1 MASTD
6 TSTASSQISV
16 APEDH
21 KRTVDDAFLNR
32 LKSLVDRLRLEN
44 ATLKKS
50 LDVERSEIRA
60 MKALHD
66 SALRNIKTEQKKRE
80 EFLEKQLRTVN
91 KSDRLADD
99 NQLGNSRMVEL
110 KKLSTEIQSLKSA
123 NKGLQEKLKVAQ
135 AAECA
140 RAAELRAQVAKHA
153 ALEQAA
159 RRDARAQCHKLL
171 EEIKSKERV
180 IIQLRREAA
189 RTAALQNDQTQRME
203 GGANETGRKLRV
215 DQGKEKN
222 NREDLKTDIQ
232 HRKETFYREAPS
244 DEDSAVSSAPPSL
257 SPQPLNDMWSC
268 GQCRSAA
275 ERAAASARECTRLA
289 DALRDARDQI
299 ELMEFRLLELE
310 DAHPDKGARDNLT
323 DSDSGCVSP
332 GSRIKDSA
340 SPELKR
346 MDSGYKSP
354 HAPSSPCNPRRQL
367 GTPHD
372 DFKDDFAKAQV
383 LADILDRNSE
393 TSDSLKSNPVK
404 DHLEQM
410 ILNAASTEDR
420 TCLEQ
425 VLMLLY
431 NLQTLSSSVS
441 EDDCYQVKPRRI
453 CDLKQKSEIDI
464 PSHKTQKAIATVT
477 PYQQKGYKCESL
489 ESLCSDERKPS
500 NILQESGIF
509 EGVETETKC
518 TQTDVNDSFECSG
531 ELNTEIQRLNSIREK
546 LERQGVRNR
555 TLNTKDDGDGLEC
568 RCVKLGKKHKQY
580 YERRLKFLEGKIS
593 IYEAAEDV
601 KQAKLAERL
610 QKEFQLEN
618 RLQDLESQ
626 LLELQEKYERLEED
640 CCELEEIENDTRLHW
655 QQLEMDYE
663 LCSAQLRDMTEQRE
677 CSRAQAERLMAELS
691 KRECSLKAREN
702 ELLTRLDKLEKAVPA
717 LIAWNV
723 IRAIGAN
730 VGPAE
735 QRTLKCRMIPYSDNT
750 KTFIQQVRQEASK
763 PCGCGTLVA
772 YNNINTEETP
782 SVKLLEQKITKLM
795 AEKKEIE
802 SSSEKMKQRLEQ
814 KVKVLEEELETIR
827 RQMKA
832 TECGAAVKKH
842 MLEDQIVKIEHEI
855 DKEKENETQP
865 VDPIMGSKLKA
876 LLISEQELKT
886 RIGELERRETAYLE
900 MLTQADDMWAEM
912 EGGYK
917 KKIEESQVAKTQ
929 LKTKVKKL
937 ESERDHWKKC
947 FEPLKKKLKEIE
959 ESESG
964 LRIALEKAERD
975 ANALKTQNTNLV
987 AMFGKA
993 DAEAKKS
1000 EAALKTLDAKFKK
1013 EVEQLRRL
1021 NKQMDADFNSHKE
1034 TSKKTELCYLNDLD
1048 CMKKELNR
1056 ASKNNQDLEVTN
1068 SELKEEVESLEK
1080 QLALTQKAL
1089 TQCKRK
1095 CDEKIKTLSHEL
1107 SIKTEELEEMRSE
1120 SMRQSYHASR
1130 VELQPERTEYID
1142 EGYSVY
1148 TAVPKKTDYGR
1159 MHHSMSY
1166 ITSDARCSCPSMRS
1180 QLVSQLIED
1189 LFDRIHNTVD
1199 EDLTRLCKEIAPP
1212 SGREVTVE
1220 AKAKITNYLLMA
1232 ISKEL
1237 VRSIGDADAKTDTEE
1252 WQRAVSSMTYSVG
1265 GYSGGDS
1272 RGEFSSLRLAGN
1284 AGVLHGAARLA
1295 SVSCACAAARLCA
1308 AMPDIADSVKLC
1320 QEEVLDH
1327 GDVKIMEEQLAN
1339 AIESIVNCP
1348 SCALGT
1354 NAIVWSTDV

>member
-6 TSTASSQISV
+6 TSTASSQISAG
-16 APEDH
+16 APEEH
-21 KRTVDDAFLNR
+21 KRTVDEAFLNK
-32 LKSLVDRLRLEN
+32 LKSLVERLRLEN
-44 ATLKKS
+44 VTLKKS
-50 LDVERSEIRA
+50 LDVERSEVRA
-60 MKALHD
+60 LKAHHE
-66 SALRNIKTEQKKRE
+66 SALRNIKTEHKKKE
-80 EFLEKQLRTVN
+80 ETLEKQIRTNKPDRVN
-91 KSDRLADD
+91 EDSQANKI
-99 NQLGNSRMVEL
+99 VEL
-110 KKLSTEIQSLKSA
+110 KKLTMEIQSLKAA

-140 RAAELRAQVAKHA
+140 RAAELRAQAAKHE
-153 ALEQAA
+153 ALEHAA

-189 RTAALQNDQTQRME
+189 RATTLQNEQNQRME
-203 GGANETGRKLRV
+203 GVVEASRKLRV
-215 DQGKEKN
+215 DQGKEKT

-232 HRKETFYREAPS
+232 HRKETFYRENPS
-244 DEDSAVSSAPPSL
+244 DEDSAVSSAPASL

-275 ERAAASARECTRLA
+275 ERAAASARECSRLA

-310 DAHPDKGARDNLT
+310 DAHPDKGTRDNLT

-354 HAPSSPCNPRRQL
+354 HTPSSPCNPRRHL

-372 DFKDDFAKAQV
+372 DFKEDFAKAQV

-393 TSDSLKSNPVK
+393 ASDSLKSNPVK

-410 ILNAASTEDR
+410 ILNAASAEDR

-425 VLMLLY
+425 VQMLLY
-431 NLQTLSSSVS
+431 NFQALSSSVS
-441 EDDCYQVKPRRI
+441 EDECYQAKPRRL
-453 CDLKQKSEIDI
+453 CDLKLKSEPDI
-464 PSHKTQKAIATVT
+464 PSHKIQKAIATVT

-489 ESLCSDERKPS
+489 ESLCSEERKP
-500 NILQESGIF
+500 NNVLQESGIF
-509 EGVETETKC
+509 EEVETECKS
-518 TQTDVNDSFECSG
+518 TQTDVNESFECSG

-555 TLNTKDDGDGLEC
+555 TLSTKDDGDGLEC

-593 IYEAAEDV
+593 IYEAAQDV
-601 KQAKLAERL
+601 KEAKLAQRL

-618 RLQDLESQ
+618 RIQELESQ
-626 LLELQEKYERLEED
+626 LSELQEKYERLEED

-677 CSRAQAERLMAELS
+677 CSRAQAERLMGELS
-691 KRECSLKAREN
+691 KRECTLKAREN

-723 IRAIGAN
+723 VQAIGVN
-730 VGPAE
+730 MSPGG
-735 QRTLKCRMIPYSDNT
+735 QRALISRMAPYSQDTKAFIAQVKQESQKPAGCGALVAWNDINT
-750 KTFIQQVRQEASK
+750 SSAPTTKELEQQV
-763 PCGCGTLVA
+763 L
-772 YNNINTEETP
+772 
-782 SVKLLEQKITKLM
+782 KLIT
-795 AEKKEIE
+795 EKKQIE
-802 SSSEKMKQRLEQ
+802 DQTGKIRKGLEKRIKE
-814 KVKVLEEELETIR
+814 LEEELETTK
-827 RQMKA
+827 RQMA
-832 TECGAAVKKH
+832 AAVCGAEVKKGK
-842 MLEDQIVKIEHEI
+842 LNEQINKIENEI
-855 DKEKENETQP
+855 LKEKENEKLP
-865 VDPIMGSKLKA
+865 VDPTMGSKIRA
-876 LLISEQELKT
+876 LLITEQELKS
-886 RIGELERRETAYLE
+886 RVAELERREQAYLE

-917 KKIEESQVAKTQ
+917 KKIEESQTTENQ
-929 LKTKVKKL
+929 LKGKVKKL
-937 ESERDHWKKC
+937 ESERDTYKKC
-947 FEPLKKKLKEIE
+947 FEPMKKKLREVE

-964 LRIALEKAERD
+964 LRIALEKSERD
-975 ANALKTQNTNLV
+975 AKALKAQNTNLV

-993 DAEAKKS
+993 DTEAKKS
-1000 EAALKTLDAKFKK
+1000 ETAFKALDAKFKK
-1013 EVEQLRRL
+1013 EMEQLRKI
-1021 NKQMDADFNSHKE
+1021 NKQLDDDLKSHRE
-1034 TSKKTELCYLNDLD
+1034 SSKKTEVSFMGDLE
-1048 CMKKELNR
+1048 CIRKELHR
-1056 ASKNNQDLEVTN
+1056 TCKNNQDLEVTN

-1080 QLALTQKAL
+1080 QLAITQKAL
-1089 TQCKRK
+1089 QQCKRK

-1107 SIKTEELEEMRSE
+1107 SIKTEELEELRSE
-1120 SMRQSYHASR
+1120 TMRQSYHASR

-1142 EGYSVY
+1142 EGYSIY

-1189 LFDRIHNTVD
+1189 LFDRIHNTAD
-1199 EDLTRLCKEIAPP
+1199 DDLTRLCKDITPVC
-1212 SGREVTVE
+1212 GREVTVE
-1220 AKAKITNYLLMA
+1220 TKAKITNYLLMA

-1252 WQRAVSSMTYSVG
+1252 WQRAVSSMTYAVPG
-1265 GYSGGDS
+1265 AGDECHLKGS
-1272 RGEFSSLRLAGN
+1272 KY
-1284 AGVLHGAARLA
+1284 
-1295 SVSCACAAARLCA
+1295 
-1308 AMPDIADSVKLC
+1308 I
-1320 QEEVLDH
+1320 
-1327 GDVKIMEEQLAN
+1327 
-1339 AIESIVNCP
+1339 
-1348 SCALGT
+1348 
-1354 NAIVWSTDV
+1354 

>member
-6 TSTASSQISV
+6 TSTASSQISAV
-16 APEDH
+16 APEEH
-21 KRTVDDAFLNR
+21 KRTVDEAFLNK
-32 LKSLVDRLRLEN
+32 LKSLVERLRLEN
-44 ATLKKS
+44 VTLKKS
-50 LDVERSEIRA
+50 LDIERSEVRALKAQHESAIR
-60 MKALHD
+60 
-66 SALRNIKTEQKKRE
+66 NVKTEHRKKE
-80 EFLEKQLRTVN
+80 EVLEKQLRTANKLDRVN
-91 KSDRLADD
+91 EDSQTNKL
-99 NQLGNSRMVEL
+99 VEL
-110 KKLSTEIQSLKSA
+110 KKLTMEIQSLKVA

-140 RAAELRAQVAKHA
+140 RAAELRAQAAKHA

-189 RTAALQNDQTQRME
+189 RAATLQNEQNQRME
-203 GGANETGRKLRV
+203 GAVELSRKLRV
-215 DQGKEKN
+215 DQGKEKT

-232 HRKETFYREAPS
+232 HRKETFYRETS
-244 DEDSAVSSAPPSL
+244 DEDSAVSSAPASL

-268 GQCRSAA
+268 GQCRTAA
-275 ERAAASARECTRLA
+275 ERAAAAARECSRLS

-354 HAPSSPCNPRRQL
+354 HAPSSPCNPRRHL

-372 DFKDDFAKAQV
+372 DFKEDFAKAQV

-431 NLQTLSSSVS
+431 NYQALSSSVS
-441 EDDCYQVKPRRI
+441 EDECYQAKPRRI
-453 CDLKQKSEIDI
+453 CDLKLKSETDI
-464 PSHKTQKAIATVT
+464 PSHKIQKAVATVT

-489 ESLCSDERKPS
+489 ESLCSDERKP
-500 NILQESGIF
+500 NNVLQESGIF
-509 EGVETETKC
+509 EGVETESKS
-518 TQTDVNDSFECSG
+518 TQTDVNESFECGG

-555 TLNTKDDGDGLEC
+555 TLSTKEDGDGLEC

-593 IYEAAEDV
+593 IYEAAQDV
-601 KQAKLAERL
+601 KEAKLAQRL

-618 RLQDLESQ
+618 RIQELESQ
-626 LLELQEKYERLEED
+626 LSELQEKYERLEED

-691 KRECSLKAREN
+691 KRECTLKSREN
-702 ELLTRLDKLEKAVPA
+702 ELLSRLDKLEKAVPA

-723 IRAIGAN
+723 VQAIG
-730 VGPAE
+730 VTMSPGG
-735 QRTLKCRMIPYSDNT
+735 QRALVSRMAPYSQDT
-750 KTFIQQVRQEASK
+750 KAFVAQVKQESQK
-763 PCGCGTLVA
+763 PGGCGALVA
-772 YNNINTEETP
+772 WNEINTASAPTI
-782 SVKLLEQKITKLM
+782 KQLEKQCLQLIT
-795 AEKKEIE
+795 EKKKIE
-802 SSSEKMKQRLEQ
+802 EQTAKIRKGLEKRIKD
-814 KVKVLEEELETIR
+814 LEEELETTK
-827 RQMKA
+827 RQMA
-832 TECGAAVKKH
+832 VTVCGAEMKKEKIDEQIYK
-842 MLEDQIVKIEHEI
+842 LEREIVS
-855 DKEKENETQP
+855 EKENEKLP
-865 VDPIMGSKLKA
+865 VDPTMGSKIRA

-886 RIGELERRETAYLE
+886 RIAELERRETAYLE

-917 KKIEESQVAKTQ
+917 KKIEESQATETQ
-929 LKTKVKKL
+929 LKGKVMKL
-937 ESERDHWKKC
+937 ESERDSYKKC
-947 FEPLKKKLKEIE
+947 FEPMKKKLREVE

-975 ANALKTQNTNLV
+975 AKALKAQNTDLV
-987 AMFGKA
+987 AMFSKA
-993 DAEAKKS
+993 DADAKKS
-1000 EAALKTLDAKFKK
+1000 ETAFRALDAKFKK
-1013 EVEQLRRL
+1013 EMEQLRKI
-1021 NKQMDADFNSHKE
+1021 NKQLDTDLRTHKE
-1034 TSKKTELCYLNDLD
+1034 TSKKTEVTLIGDLD
-1048 CMKKELNR
+1048 CIRKELNR
-1056 ASKNNQDLEVTN
+1056 SCKHNQDLEVTN

-1080 QLALTQKAL
+1080 QLAIIQKAL
-1089 TQCKRK
+1089 QQCKRK

-1107 SIKTEELEEMRSE
+1107 SIKTEELEELRSE
-1120 SMRQSYHASR
+1120 TMRQSYHASR
-1130 VELQPERTEYID
+1130 VELQPERTEYVD
-1142 EGYSVY
+1142 EGYSIY

-1166 ITSDARCSCPSMRS
+1166 ITSDSRCSCPSMRS
-1180 QLVSQLIED
+1180 QLVGQLIED
-1189 LFDRIHNTVD
+1189 LFDRIHNTAD
-1199 EDLTRLCKEIAPP
+1199 DDLTRLCKEINPVN
-1212 SGREVTVE
+1212 GREVTVE
-1220 AKAKITNYLLMA
+1220 TKAKITNYLLMA

-1252 WQRAVSSMTYSVG
+1252 WQRAVSSMTYTVPGAG
-1265 GYSGGDS
+1265 GA
-1272 RGEFSSLRLAGN
+1272 GEFASLRLAGN
-1284 AGVLHGAARLA
+1284 AGVLAGAARLA
-1295 SVSCACAAARLCA
+1295 SVSCATAAARLA
-1308 AMPDIADSVKLC
+1308 HAMPGIADSVKLC
-1320 QEEVLDH
+1320 QEEVLNH

>member
-6 TSTASSQISV
+6 TSTSSSLISAV
-16 APEDH
+16 QEDS
-21 KRTVDDAFLNR
+21 KRTVDEAFLNR
-32 LKSLVDRLRLEN
+32 LKSLVERLRLDN
-44 ATLKKS
+44 ATLKKA
-50 LDVERSEIRA
+50 LDIERSEVRA
-60 MKALHD
+60 LKAQHEGT
-66 SALRNIKTEQKKRE
+66 LRNLKTEYKKKE
-80 EFLEKQLRTVN
+80 EYLEKQLRTAPKADKNDDSQVSN
-91 KSDRLADD
+91 RL
-99 NQLGNSRMVEL
+99 VEL
-110 KKLSTEIQSLKSA
+110 KKLTTEIQALKSA

-135 AAECA
+135 SAECA
-140 RAAELRAQVAKHA
+140 RAAELRAQAARHA
-153 ALEQAA
+153 ALENAA

-189 RTAALQNDQTQRME
+189 RVATQQN
-203 GGANETGRKLRV
+203 
-215 DQGKEKN
+215 DQGKEKT

-244 DEDSAVSSAPPSL
+244 DEDSAVSSAPASL

-268 GQCRSAA
+268 GQCRASAERASAA
-275 ERAAASARECTRLA
+275 ERECARLA
-289 DALRDARDQI
+289 DSLRDARDQL

-310 DAHPDKGARDNLT
+310 DATPEKGPRDNLT

-354 HAPSSPCNPRRQL
+354 HTPSSPCNTRRHL

-372 DFKDDFAKAQV
+372 DFKEDFAKAQV

-393 TSDSLKSNPVK
+393 SSDSLKSNPVK

-410 ILNAASTEDR
+410 ILNAASVEDR

-431 NLQTLSSSVS
+431 NYQALSSSVS
-441 EDDCYQVKPRRI
+441 EDECYQAKPKRI
-453 CDLKQKSEIDI
+453 CDLKLKSETDI
-464 PSHKTQKAIATVT
+464 PSHKTQKAVATVT

-489 ESLCSDERKPS
+489 ESLCSEERKPS

-509 EGVETETKC
+509 EEAETESRS
-518 TQTDVNDSFECSG
+518 TQTDVNDSFECTG

-555 TLNTKDDGDGLEC
+555 TLSTKEEGDGLEC

-593 IYEAAEDV
+593 IYEAAQDV
-601 KQAKLAERL
+601 KESKLAERL
-610 QKEFQLEN
+610 QKEFLLEN
-618 RLQDLESQ
+618 RIQDLESQ
-626 LLELQEKYERLEED
+626 LSLLQDKYERLEEE

-677 CSRAQAERLMAELS
+677 CSRAQAERLLAELT
-691 KRECSLKAREN
+691 KRECSLKSRES
-702 ELLTRLDKLEKAVPA
+702 ELKNRLSKLEKAVPA

-723 IRAIGAN
+723 CQAIGAN
-730 VGPAE
+730 LSFGG
-735 QRTLKCRMIPYSDNT
+735 QRALINRMAPYSQET
-750 KTFIQQVRQEASK
+750 KAFISQVREESSRKTTCSA
-763 PCGCGTLVA
+763 LVA
-772 YNNINTEETP
+772 WNDINSEPPET
-782 SVKLLEQKITKLM
+782 SRQMQAQITKLLK
-795 AEKKEIE
+795 EKKKVEMDA
-802 SSSEKMKQRLEQ
+802 SKLTKTLEKR
-814 KVKVLEEELETIR
+814 VKELEEELETVK
-827 RQMKA
+827 RQLVA
-832 TECGAAVKKH
+832 TSCGAEAKTIKLEEKIVELEKKIH
-842 MLEDQIVKIEHEI
+842 AG
-855 DKEKENETQP
+855 KEEEQQP
-865 VDPIMGSKLKA
+865 VDPAIGSKIHA
-876 LLISEQELKT
+876 LLMNEQELKS
-886 RIGELERRETAYLE
+886 RVAELERRETAYLE

-917 KKIEESQVAKTQ
+917 KKIQESQAVETQ
-929 LKTKVKKL
+929 LKGQCKKL
-937 ESERDHWKKC
+937 ECERDKWKQC
-947 FEPLKKKLKEIE
+947 LEPMRKKLKELE

-964 LRIALEKAERD
+964 LRISLEKAQRD
-975 ANALKTQNTNLV
+975 TKALKEQNSNLA
-987 AMFGKA
+987 AMFSKA
-993 DAEAKKS
+993 DADAKKA
-1000 EAALKTLDAKFKK
+1000 EATFHTVDSKFKK
-1013 EVEQLRRL
+1013 EVEQLRKI
-1021 NKQMDADFNSHKE
+1021 NKKLDDDFKCHKE
-1034 TSKKTELCYLNDLD
+1034 TSKKNELEFLGDLEAIR
-1048 CMKKELNR
+1048 KELAR
-1056 ASKNNQDLEVTN
+1056 CSKNNQELEVTN

-1095 CDEKIKTLSHEL
+1095 CDEKIKTISHEL
-1107 SIKTEELEEMRSE
+1107 SIKTEELEELRSE
-1120 SMRQSYHASR
+1120 TLRQTYHASR
-1130 VELQPERTEYID
+1130 IELKPERTEYVD
-1142 EGYSVY
+1142 EGYSIY
-1148 TAVPKKTDYGR
+1148 TAVPKKAEYGR

-1166 ITSDARCSCPSMRS
+1166 ITSESRCSCPSMRS

-1189 LFDRIHNTVD
+1189 LFQRIHNTAD
-1199 EDLTRLCKEIAPP
+1199 DDLTRLCKEISPTK
-1212 SGREVTVE
+1212 GREVNAET
-1220 AKAKITNYLLMA
+1220 KAKITNYLLMA

-1252 WQRAVSSMTYSVG
+1252 WQRAVSSMSYNGTNRSDFG
-1265 GYSGGDS
+1265 LS
-1272 RGEFSSLRLAGN
+1272 GN
-1284 AGVLHGAARLA
+1284 AGVLHGASRLA

-1308 AMPDIADSVKLC
+1308 ALPDLADSVKLC

>member
-1 MASTD
+1 MTSTD
-6 TSTASSQISV
+6 TSTASSQVSAV
-16 APEDH
+16 SPDEH
-21 KRTVDDAFLNR
+21 KRTIDEAFLNK
-32 LKSLVDRLRLEN
+32 LKSLVERLRLEN
-44 ATLKKS
+44 ATLKK
-50 LDVERSEIRA
+50 LLGVERSEVRA
-60 MKALHD
+60 LKAQHD
-66 SALRNIKTEQKKRE
+66 SALRNIKTESKKRE
-80 EFLEKQLRTVN
+80 AILEKQLRNVN
-91 KSDRLADD
+91 RSDKISEDCLT
-99 NQLGNSRMVEL
+99 GNSKLIEI
-110 KKLSTEIQSLKSA
+110 KKLTTEIQSLKSA

-135 AAECA
+135 TAENT
-140 RAAELRAQVAKHA
+140 RAAELRAQMAKHA

-189 RTAALQNDQTQRME
+189 RTLQNEQTQKME
-203 GGANETGRKLRV
+203 GDAAEISRKLRV
-215 DQGKEKN
+215 DQCKVKS

-232 HRKETFYREAPS
+232 HRKETFYRDTPS
-244 DEDSAVSSAPPSL
+244 DGDSAVSSAPASL
-257 SPQPLNDMWSC
+257 SPQPLNDMWPC
-268 GQCRSAA
+268 GQCRAAA
-275 ERAAASARECTRLA
+275 ERAAAAARECSRLA

-354 HAPSSPCNPRRQL
+354 NAPSSPCNPRRHL
-367 GTPHD
+367 GTSHD
-372 DFKDDFAKAQV
+372 EFKEDFAKAQV

-410 ILNAASTEDR
+410 ILNAASAEDR

-441 EDDCYQVKPRRI
+441 EDECYQVKPRRI
-453 CDLKQKSEIDI
+453 CDLKLKTETDI

-500 NILQESGIF
+500 NVLQESGIF
-509 EGVETETKC
+509 EGVETESRC
-518 TQTDVNDSFECSG
+518 TQTDVNESFECTG

-555 TLNTKDDGDGLEC
+555 TLSTKDDGEGLEC
-568 RCVKLGKKHKQY
+568 KCVKLGKKHKQY

-593 IYEAAEDV
+593 IYEAAQDV
-601 KQAKLAERL
+601 KEAKLAQRL
-610 QKEFQLEN
+610 QKEFLLET
-618 RLQDLESQ
+618 QVQELESQ
-626 LLELQEKYERLEED
+626 LCELQDKYERLEED

-677 CSRAQAERLMAELS
+677 CSRAQAERLLSELS
-691 KRECSLKAREN
+691 KRECTLKTRET
-702 ELLTRLDKLEKAVPA
+702 ELLSRLDKLEKAVPA

-723 IRAIGAN
+723 VQAIGATITPSGQRALLN
-730 VGPAE
+730 RMVPYSHNTKNFISQVME
-735 QRTLKCRMIPYSDNT
+735 ESKQRTSGAVVAWKATGSAQSSSICKL
-750 KTFIQQVRQEASK
+750 QEQ
-763 PCGCGTLVA
+763 
-772 YNNINTEETP
+772 IN
-782 SVKLLEQKITKLM
+782 KLIL
-795 AEKKEIE
+795 EKKQIEE
-802 SSSEKMKQRLEQ
+802 SSSKQQKSLEQRVRELESDLQTARRQIAAVTSGVEARKYKIDGEINKIENEMQ
-814 KVKVLEEELETIR
+814 KVK
-827 RQMKA
+827 
-832 TECGAAVKKH
+832 ECEKLPADP
-842 MLEDQIVKIEHEI
+842 MMESKI
-855 DKEKENETQP
+855 
-865 VDPIMGSKLKA
+865 KA
-876 LLISEQELKT
+876 LLAIEKELKS
-886 RIGELERRETAYLE
+886 RVAELERRETAYLE

-917 KKIEESQVAKTQ
+917 TRIEESQAYEKQ
-929 LKTKVKKL
+929 LKGKVEKL
-937 ESERDHWKKC
+937 ESERDYWKKC
-947 FEPLKKKLKEIE
+947 LEPMKKKLKEIE

-975 ANALKTQNTNLV
+975 TKTLKAQNTNLV
-987 AMFGKA
+987 AMFSKA
-993 DAEAKKS
+993 DAESKKS
-1000 EAALKTLDAKFKK
+1000 DAALKTLDARFKK
-1013 EVEQLRRL
+1013 EVEHLRKM
-1021 NKQMDADFNSHKE
+1021 NKQLDEDFKTHKDM
-1034 TSKKTELCYLNDLD
+1034 SKQTEKGFISDLEG
-1048 CMKKELNR
+1048 MKKELNR
-1056 ASKNNQDLEVTN
+1056 SSKTNQDLEVTN

-1080 QLALTQKAL
+1080 QLAITQKAL

-1130 VELQPERTEYID
+1130 VEFQPERTEYID
-1142 EGYSVY
+1142 EGYSIY

-1159 MHHSMSY
+1159 MHHSMSF
-1166 ITSDARCSCPSMRS
+1166 ITSDTRCSCPSMRS

-1199 EDLTRLCKEIAPP
+1199 DDLTRLCKEISPV
-1212 SGREVTVE
+1212 SGREVSIET
-1220 AKAKITNYLLMA
+1220 KAKITNYLLMA

-1252 WQRAVSSMTYSVG
+1252 WQRAVSSMAHATAVCVDTG
-1265 GYSGGDS
+1265 G
-1272 RGEFSSLRLAGN
+1272 GN
-1284 AGVLHGAARLA
+1284 AGVVRGAARLA

-1308 AMPDIADSVKLC
+1308 AAPHLAAVVKLC

>member
-6 TSTASSQISV
+6 TSTASSQISAV
-16 APEDH
+16 AAEEH
-21 KRTVDDAFLNR
+21 KRTVDEAFLNK
-32 LKSLVDRLRLEN
+32 LKSLVERLRLEN
-44 ATLKKS
+44 STLKKS
-50 LDVERSEIRA
+50 LDVERSEVRA
-60 MKALHD
+60 LKARHE
-66 SALRNIKTEQKKRE
+66 STLRNLKTEHRKKE
-80 EFLEKQLRTVN
+80 EFLEKQLRTVC
-91 KSDRLADD
+91 KPDRPTEDAHS
-99 NQLGNSRMVEL
+99 GNSRLVEI
-110 KKLSTEIQSLKSA
+110 KKLSMEIQSLKAA

-140 RAAELRAQVAKHA
+140 RAAELRAQAAKHA

-171 EEIKSKERV
+171 EEIKSKERT

-189 RTAALQNDQTQRME
+189 RAAAAQQNDQAQRME
-203 GGANETGRKLRV
+203 CGANEFSRKLRI
-215 DQGKEKN
+215 DQGKEKS

-244 DEDSAVSSAPPSL
+244 DEDSAVSSAPASL

-268 GQCRSAA
+268 GQCRGAA
-275 ERAAASARECTRLA
+275 ERATAAARECTRLA
-289 DALRDARDQI
+289 DALRDARDQL

-354 HAPSSPCNPRRQL
+354 QVPSSPCNPRRHL
-367 GTPHD
+367 GTPHE
-372 DFKDDFAKAQV
+372 DFKEDFAKAQV

-393 TSDSLKSNPVK
+393 TTSDSLKSNPVK
-404 DHLEQM
+404 EHLEQM
-410 ILNAASTEDR
+410 ILNAASAEDR
-420 TCLEQ
+420 SCLEQ

-431 NLQTLSSSVS
+431 NLQALSSSVS
-441 EDDCYQVKPRRI
+441 EDECYQAKPRRL
-453 CDLKQKSEIDI
+453 CDLRSKDTDI

-489 ESLCSDERKPS
+489 ESLCSEERKPNS
-500 NILQESGIF
+500 VLQESGIF
-509 EGVETETKC
+509 EGVETETKS
-518 TQTDVNDSFECSG
+518 TQTDVNESFECTG

-555 TLNTKDDGDGLEC
+555 TLSVKEEGEGLEC

-593 IYEAAEDV
+593 IYEAAQDV
-601 KQAKLAERL
+601 KEAKLAQRL
-610 QKEFQLEN
+610 QKEFLLEN
-618 RLQDLESQ
+618 RIQELESQ
-626 LLELQEKYERLEED
+626 LTELQDKYERLEEE

-677 CSRAQAERLMAELS
+677 CSRAQAERLMTELTN
-691 KRECSLKAREN
+691 RECALKTRES

-723 IRAIGAN
+723 VQAIGAN
-730 VGPAE
+730 ISYGGQRALMSRMGPYG
-735 QRTLKCRMIPYSDNT
+735 QST
-750 KTFIQQVRQEASK
+750 KAAIAQVRQESHKKECAA
-763 PCGCGTLVA
+763 LVA
-772 YNNINTEETP
+772 WTDINAEP
-782 SVKLLEQKITKLM
+782 PPNVKELQQKVTKLIG
-795 AEKKEIE
+795 EKRQIE
-802 SSSEKMKQRLEQ
+802 DQTSKLTKALEKRVRE
-814 KVKVLEEELETIR
+814 LEEELETAHRQMAAAASRAEARKDMIEDKIVELEENIR
-827 RQMKA
+827 RQK
-832 TECGAAVKKH
+832 
-842 MLEDQIVKIEHEI
+842 DN
-855 DKEKENETQP
+855 ENLP
-865 VDPIMGSKLKA
+865 VDPSMGTKIRA

-886 RIGELERRETAYLE
+886 RVAELERRETAYLE

-917 KKIEESQVAKTQ
+917 KKIEESQNTETQ
-929 LKTKVKKL
+929 LKGKIKKL
-937 ESERDHWKKC
+937 ETERDQWKKC
-947 FEPLKKKLKEIE
+947 FEPLKKKLREVE

-964 LRIALEKAERD
+964 MRIALEKAERD
-975 ANALKTQNTNLV
+975 AKALKAQNTNLT

-1000 EAALKTLDAKFKK
+1000 EAAFKTVETKFKK
-1013 EVEQLRRL
+1013 EIEQLRKL
-1021 NKQMDADFNSHKE
+1021 NKQLDDDLKTQKE
-1034 TSKKTELCYLNDLD
+1034 VSKKTEMSFLGDLE
-1048 CMKKELNR
+1048 CIRKELNR
-1056 ASKNNQDLEVTN
+1056 ACKSNQDLEVTN

-1089 TQCKRK
+1089 NQCKRK

-1107 SIKTEELEEMRSE
+1107 SIKTEELEELRSE
-1120 SMRQSYHASR
+1120 TMRQSYHASR
-1130 VELQPERTEYID
+1130 IDLKPERTEYVD
-1142 EGYSVY
+1142 EGYSIY

-1166 ITSDARCSCPSMRS
+1166 ITSDSRCSCPSMRS

-1189 LFDRIHNTVD
+1189 LFERIHNTVD
-1199 EDLTRLCKEIAPP
+1199 EDLTRLCKDIAPA
-1212 SGREVTVE
+1212 SSRDITNET
-1220 AKAKITNYLLMA
+1220 KAKITNYLLMA

-1252 WQRAVSSMTYSVG
+1252 WQRAVSSMTYTVP
-1265 GYSGGDS
+1265 YARD
-1272 RGEFSSLRLAGN
+1272 GETFAPLACGN
-1284 AGVLHGAARLA
+1284 AGVVQGAARLA

-1308 AMPDIADSVKLC
+1308 ALPDLADAVKIC

>member
-1 MASTD
+1 M
-6 TSTASSQISV
+6 
-16 APEDH
+16 ECG
-21 KRTVDDAFLNR
+21 
-32 LKSLVDRLRLEN
+32 
-44 ATLKKS
+44 AT
-50 LDVERSEIRA
+50 
-60 MKALHD
+60 
-66 SALRNIKTEQKKRE
+66 
-80 EFLEKQLRTVN
+80 
-91 KSDRLADD
+91 
-99 NQLGNSRMVEL
+99 EL
-110 KKLSTEIQSLKSA
+110 S
-123 NKGLQEKLKVAQ
+123 
-135 AAECA
+135 
-140 RAAELRAQVAKHA
+140 
-153 ALEQAA
+153 
-159 RRDARAQCHKLL
+159 
-171 EEIKSKERV
+171 
-180 IIQLRREAA
+180 
-189 RTAALQNDQTQRME
+189 
-203 GGANETGRKLRV
+203 RKLRV
-215 DQGKEKN
+215 DQGIEKT

-244 DEDSAVSSAPPSL
+244 DEDSAVSSAPASL

-268 GQCRSAA
+268 GQCRAAADRASTA
-275 ERAAASARECTRLA
+275 ERECARLA
-289 DALRDARDQI
+289 DSLRDARDQL

-310 DAHPDKGARDNLT
+310 DANPDKGARDNLT

-354 HAPSSPCNPRRQL
+354 HTPSSPCNTRRHL

-372 DFKDDFAKAQV
+372 DFKEDFAKAQV

-393 TSDSLKSNPVK
+393 SSDSLKSNPVK

-410 ILNAASTEDR
+410 ILNAASAEDR

-431 NLQTLSSSVS
+431 NYQALSSSVS
-441 EDDCYQVKPRRI
+441 EDECYQARPKRL
-453 CDLKQKSEIDI
+453 CDLKVKSETDI
-464 PSHKTQKAIATVT
+464 LSHKTQKAIATVT

-489 ESLCSDERKPS
+489 ESLCSEERKPS
-500 NILQESGIF
+500 NVLQESGIF
-509 EGVETETKC
+509 EEAETESRS
-518 TQTDVNDSFECSG
+518 TQTDVNESFECTG

-555 TLNTKDDGDGLEC
+555 SLNSKEEGDGLEC

-593 IYEAAEDV
+593 IYEAAQDV
-601 KQAKLAERL
+601 KESKLAERL
-610 QKEFQLEN
+610 QKEYLLEN
-618 RLQDLESQ
+618 RIQDLESQ
-626 LLELQEKYERLEED
+626 LSLLQDKYETLEEE

-677 CSRAQAERLMAELS
+677 CSRAQAERLMGELT
-691 KRECSLKAREN
+691 KRECTLKSREA
-702 ELLTRLDKLEKAVPA
+702 ELKNRLSKLEKAVPA

-723 IRAIGAN
+723 VQAIGAN
-730 VGPAE
+730 LSMGG
-735 QRTLKCRMIPYSDNT
+735 QRALISRMAPYSQET
-750 KTFIQQVRQEASK
+750 KAFISQVREESRNKGQ
-763 PCGCGTLVA
+763 CGALVA
-772 YNNINTEETP
+772 WNDMNTEPPQNLKQLQNE
-782 SVKLLEQKITKLM
+782 VAKLL
-795 AEKKEIE
+795 AEKKKIE
-802 SSSEKMKQRLEQ
+802 RDASSVTSKLEK
-814 KVKVLEEELETIR
+814 KVKELEEELETVK
-827 RQMKA
+827 RQVVA
-832 TECGAAVKKH
+832 TSCGAEAKKIK
-842 MLEDQIVKIEHEI
+842 LEEKIAEL
-855 DKEKENETQP
+855 EKKINARNEDGQQP
-865 VDPIMGSKLKA
+865 ADPAMGSKIRA
-876 LLISEQELKT
+876 LLMSEQELKS
-886 RIGELERRETAYLE
+886 RVAELERRETAYLE

-917 KKIEESQVAKTQ
+917 KKIEESQAVEAQ
-929 LKTKVKKL
+929 LKGQVKCL
-937 ESERDHWKKC
+937 ESERDKWKKC
-947 FEPLKKKLKEIE
+947 LEPLKQKIKQIE

-964 LRIALEKAERD
+964 MRVALEKAERD
-975 ANALKTQNTNLV
+975 KKTLIEKNSNLTT
-987 AMFGKA
+987 MFSKA
-993 DAEAKKS
+993 DADAKKA
-1000 EAALKTLDAKFKK
+1000 EAAFQTVDKRFKQ
-1013 EVEQLRRL
+1013 EVEQLRRTNRQL
-1021 NKQMDADFNSHKE
+1021 EDDFKCHKE
-1034 TSKKTELCYLNDLD
+1034 SAKKTEVQFLGDLETIR
-1048 CMKKELNR
+1048 KELTR
-1056 ASKNNQDLEVTN
+1056 CSKNNQELEVTN
-1068 SELKEEVESLEK
+1068 GELKEEVESLEK

-1107 SIKTEELEEMRSE
+1107 SIKTEELEELRSE
-1120 SMRQSYHASR
+1120 TMRQTYHASR
-1130 VELQPERTEYID
+1130 VELKPERTEYVD
-1142 EGYSVY
+1142 EGYSIY
-1148 TAVPKKTDYGR
+1148 TAVPKKVDYGR

-1189 LFDRIHNTVD
+1189 LFERIHNTVD
-1199 EDLTRLCKEIAPP
+1199 DDLTRLCKEITPAK
-1212 SGREVTVE
+1212 GREVNGE

-1252 WQRAVSSMTYSVG
+1252 WQRAVSSMTYKG
-1265 GYSGGDS
+1265 GVAS
-1272 RGEFSSLRLAGN
+1272 RGEFASLSGN

-1308 AMPDIADSVKLC
+1308 ALPDLADSVKLC

>member
-21 KRTVDDAFLNR
+21 KRTVDEAFLNR
-32 LKSLVDRLRLEN
+32 LKSLVERLRLEN

-60 MKALHD
+60 MKAQHE

-80 EFLEKQLRTVN
+80 EILEKQLRTVN
-91 KSDRLADD
+91 KSERLVEDS
-99 NQLGNSRMVEL
+99 QLGNNRVVEL

-140 RAAELRAQVAKHA
+140 RAAELRAQVAKHS

-180 IIQLRREAA
+180 IIQLRREVA
-189 RTAALQNDQTQRME
+189 RTSTLQNDQTQRME
-203 GGANETGRKLRV
+203 GGVNESSRKLRV

-268 GQCRSAA
+268 GQCRTAA

-354 HAPSSPCNPRRQL
+354 HAPSSPCNPRRLL

-372 DFKDDFAKAQV
+372 DFREDFAKAQV
-383 LADILDRNSE
+383 
-393 TSDSLKSNPVK
+393 
-404 DHLEQM
+404 
-410 ILNAASTEDR
+410 
-420 TCLEQ
+420 
-425 VLMLLY
+425 
-431 NLQTLSSSVS
+431 
-441 EDDCYQVKPRRI
+441 KPRRL
-453 CDLKQKSEIDI
+453 CDLKLKSELDI

-509 EGVETETKC
+509 EGVETESKS
-518 TQTDVNDSFECSG
+518 TQTDVNDSFECTG

-555 TLNTKDDGDGLEC
+555 TLNTKEDGDGLEC

-618 RLQDLESQ
+618 RIQDLESQ

-655 QQLEMDYE
+655 QQLEMDFE

-677 CSRAQAERLMAELS
+677 CSRAQAERLMGELS

-730 VGPAE
+730 VSPAE
-735 QRTLKCRMIPYSDNT
+735 QRTLKSRMIPYSDNT
-750 KTFIQQVRQEASK
+750 KTFIKQVRQEANKQSY
-763 PCGCGTLVA
+763 GCCALVA
-772 YNNINTEETP
+772 YNDINTDNTP
-782 SVKLLEQKITKLM
+782 VVKQLEYKITKLM

-802 SSSEKMKQRLEQ
+802 CSTDKLKRRLEQ
-814 KVKVLEEELETIR
+814 KVKELEEELDTIK
-827 RQMKA
+827 RQMTA
-832 TECGAAVKKH
+832 TECGAAVKKNI
-842 MLEDQIVKIEHEI
+842 LDNQIDKIEHEI
-855 DKEKENETQP
+855 TKEKENESLP
-865 VDPIMGSKLKA
+865 VDPVMGCRLKA
-876 LLISEQELKT
+876 LLISEQELKN
-886 RIGELERRETAYLE
+886 RVAELERRETAYLE

-917 KKIEESQVAKTQ
+917 KKIEESQTAKTQ

-947 FEPLKKKLKEIE
+947 FEPMKKKLKEIE

-964 LRIALEKAERD
+964 LRIALDKAERD
-975 ANALKTQNTNLV
+975 TNALKVQNNNLA
-987 AMFGKA
+987 AMFSKA

-1000 EAALKTLDAKFKK
+1000 EAALKALDAKFKK
-1013 EVEQLRRL
+1013 EVEQLRRV
-1021 NKQMDADFNSHKE
+1021 NKQIDADFSSHKE
-1034 TSKKTELCYLNDLD
+1034 TAKKTELSFLNDLD

-1056 ASKNNQDLEVTN
+1056 ACKNNQDLEVTT

-1130 VELQPERTEYID
+1130 IDTQPERTEYID

-1159 MHHSMSY
+1159 MHHSMSF
-1166 ITSDARCSCPSMRS
+1166 ITSDTRCSCPSMRS

-1189 LFDRIHNTVD
+1189 LFDRIHNTAD
-1199 EDLTRLCKEIAPP
+1199 DDLTRLCKEIAPVA
-1212 SGREVTVE
+1212 GREITVE
-1220 AKAKITNYLLMA
+1220 TKAKITNYLLMA

-1252 WQRAVSSMTYSVG
+1252 WQRAMSSMTYSMCGYG
-1265 GYSGGDS
+1265 GAGGD
-1272 RGEFSSLRLAGN
+1272 GYSSLRLAGSAGN
-1284 AGVLHGAARLA
+1284 AGVVRGAARLA

-1308 AMPDIADSVKLC
+1308 AAPALAHAVKQC